1 MAQKLDAYVCIDL
14 GWIYDCI
21 IDYSLVRD
29 SKKKKLDYDYTDK
42 FETPI
47 DSAIDNFVEE
57 SKLSCMS
64 VISLG
69 YTDITILTA

>member
-1 MAQKLDAYVCIDL
+1 MRTYALIWDGFMTA
-14 GWIYDCI
+14 
-21 IDYSLVRD
+21 SLTTASFVIP
-29 SKKKKLDYDYTDK
+29 KKKKLDYDYTDK